1 MPTAN
6 GSTEGMSERHAML
19 QTMAEMQ
26 DAHNTL
32 VHEQWRTQGYEYY
45 RAMWVECAE
54 MHHLCDLLGLQQTTH
69 GLHVEHH
76 LLKIRVCP

>member
-32 VHEQWRTQGYEYY
+32 VHEHWRTQGHEYY

-54 MHHLCDLLGLQQTTH
+54 MLDHFGW
-69 GLHVEHH
+69 
-76 LLKIRVCP
+76 KWWKK